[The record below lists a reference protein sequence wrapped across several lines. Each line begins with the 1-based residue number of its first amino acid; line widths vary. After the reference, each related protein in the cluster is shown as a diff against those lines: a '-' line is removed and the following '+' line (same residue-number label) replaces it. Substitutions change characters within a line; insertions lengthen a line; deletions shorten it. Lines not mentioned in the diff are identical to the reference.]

1 MATSIKP
8 TKSIKISKTV
18 KPTTQLS
25 FDNALSTYY
34 KLQGE
39 YNTINSRN
47 IAKIIKDKDLSLAQK
62 QEKYDQ
68 LKKKCIICGKSGG
81 TIFEQVNNK
90 LTAKCGNQ
98 EAPCKLDIQLVRANY
113 TLLPKTLL
121 SQETTLN
128 NNKSAIII
136 TKLNYLFGLIN
147 EEKTLSNF
155 TDLKAQLVNLVKQYQ
170 DNSEKYLSIV
180 SNNNPEIKR
189 ITDILLLEII
199 NLKQHIKDYN
209 ETGKEQ
215 FIKDA
220 VQIYINQI
228 SKLNKELN
236 KLKYAIQY
244 TYTSDNDVYL
254 IQKEYKLSDLET
266 KIPNTENRIIS
277 FIT

>member
-8 TKSIKISKTV
+8 TKTIKISKTT
-18 KPTTQLS
+18 KQTAQPS
-25 FDNALSTYY
+25 FDTALATYY
-34 KLQGE
+34 KLQGD
-39 YNTINSRN
+39 YNAINNRN
-47 IAKIIKDKDLSLAQK
+47 VTKIVKDKDLSLTQK

-68 LKKKCIICGKSGG
+68 LKKKCINCGKSGG

-98 EAPCKLDIQLVRANY
+98 EAPCKLDIQLIRANY

-121 SQETTLN
+121 SQEATLN
-128 NNKSAIII
+128 SNKSSIII
-136 TKLNYLFGLIN
+136 TKLNYLFGLIS
-147 EEKTLSNF
+147 EEKTLTNF
-155 TDLKAQLVNLVKQYQ
+155 TSFKSQLVDLVKQYQ
-170 DNSEKYLSIV
+170 DSSEKYLSIIN
-180 SNNNPEIKR
+180 NNNPEIKR

-209 ETGKEQ
+209 ETGQEQ

-228 SKLNKELN
+228 VKLNKELN
-236 KLKYAIQY
+236 KLKYALQY
-244 TYTSDNDVYL
+244 TYVSQDTTYL

-266 KIPNTENRIIS
+266 KIPNTENKIIS